1 MQPKTFFKAKWGIF
15 VGILG
20 IAVVLIVYLVI
31 SMSNTSE
38 IQGDDALWRWGERYL
53 LTGEYEQ
60 GNCRI

>member
-38 IQGDDALWRWGERYL
+38 IQVRRALEMGRTISANR
-53 LTGEYEQ
+53 
-60 GNCRI
+60 RI

>member
-31 SMSNTSE
+31 SMLNTSE
-38 IQGDDALWRWGERYL
+38 IQGDARSGDGRTISANRRI
-53 LTGEYEQ
+53 EQ